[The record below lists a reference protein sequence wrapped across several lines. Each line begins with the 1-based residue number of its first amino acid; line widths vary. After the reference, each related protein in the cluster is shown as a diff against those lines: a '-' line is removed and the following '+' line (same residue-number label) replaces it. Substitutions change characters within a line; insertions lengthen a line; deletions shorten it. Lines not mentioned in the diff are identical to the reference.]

1 MITKEVGWEW
11 SEGSDAWSPL
21 IHERWVD
28 CVGQNRAPD
37 LASRAGLFPFLRF
50 KEGAQ
55 GWRDSCLTILI
66 VCQFS
71 PQREVMRFPLTQM
84 MSSLTLRWWTRDGGG
99 DVATA
104 TLDSSLQIMSSSSS
118 NCSCL
123 LSAL

>member
-11 SEGSDAWSPL
+11 SEGSGAWSPL
-21 IHERWVD
+21 IHERRVD
-28 CVGQNRAPD
+28 SGGQNRAPD
-37 LASRAGLFPFLRF
+37 LASRTGLFPFLRF
-50 KEGAQ
+50 KAGT
-55 GWRDSCLTILI
+55 GWRDFCLTILI

-84 MSSLTLRWWTRDGGG
+84 MSSLTLRWWTRAGGG

-118 NCSCL
+118 NCFCL
-123 LSAL
+123 LAAL